1 MNIKLKKS
9 KIDIQAVDKQLT
21 LDKNNQEALPDP
33 NNYQIVYGLISQ
45 KGGGKSTVLWNLIKD
60 FYKKKFDNIFM
71 ICPSKDA
78 KFQDLIDELLDDNKF
93 YDLEDDS
100 FSDALTEIYDKL
112 QRIIQDD
119 KKSDNL
125 LILDDCMADFQGSK
139 ILEKLVANSR
149 HLRLTI
155 FYTSQYFRKVPPVLR
170 SNTDVWSIWNTNN
183 KLELKKYE
191 EELNVNADYFHGLM
205 RLVQNH
211 PYSFITISFVGG
223 RPRFFFKFDEIISS

>member
-1 MNIKLKKS
+1 MKLKKS

-21 LDKNNQEALPDP
+21 FDKEDSQEALPDP
-33 NNYQIVYGLISQ
+33 TNYQIVYGLISQ

-78 KFQDLIDELLDDNKF
+78 KFQELIDELVEENKF
-93 YDLEDDS
+93 YDLEDDT
-100 FSDALTEIYDKL
+100 FSNALIEIYEKL
-112 QRIIQDD
+112 QTIIQDD

-170 SNTDVWSIWNTNN
+170 SNTDVYSIWNTNN

-191 EELNVNADYFHGLM
+191 EELNVNADYFHSLM
-205 RLVQNH
+205 KLVQAH
-211 PYSFITISFVGG
+211 PHSFITISFVGG
-223 RPRFFFKFDEIISS
+223 RPRFFFKFDEIIKD